1 MKAGYRAY
9 TSVPQPEL
17 DAWLDAS
24 YRYDLPVI
32 VHTNGDAAID
42 QLIEAV
48 RKARAKY
55 GPKDPR
61 PVAIHA
67 QLARHDQLDA
77 MKELGIVPSF
87 FTAHT
92 FFWGDWHVQSFG
104 EARAF
109 GISPV
114 RQASAIGLK
123 FSNHNDSPIVPPDMM
138 FLAHTAVNRASRSGK
153 IIGPDERVSP
163 YVAFK
168 AMTDWAAWQYFEE
181 ASKGTLEKGK
191 LADFVILERD
201 PLRVEATAIKD
212 VKIVETIK
220 EGRSIWRREGG

>member
-1 MKAGYRAY
+1 
-9 TSVPQPEL
+9 
-17 DAWLDAS
+17 
-24 YRYDLPVI
+24 
-32 VHTNGDAAID
+32 
-42 QLIEAV
+42 
-48 RKARAKY
+48 
-55 GPKDPR
+55 
-61 PVAIHA
+61 
-67 QLARHDQLDA
+67 
-77 MKELGIVPSF
+77 
-87 FTAHT
+87 
-92 FFWGDWHVQSFG
+92 
-104 EARAF
+104 
-109 GISPV
+109 
-114 RQASAIGLK
+114 
-123 FSNHNDSPIVPPDMM
+123 M